1 MPKLFATYAKVKFTN
16 NFESSFA
23 LVNSAHYFILHPVL
37 TKYAK
42 LHSKEDMEHVISH
55 FLVLKFKKFEKPFLF
70 N

>member
-1 MPKLFATYAKVKFTN
+1 MPKLLATYAKVKFTN
-16 NFESSFA
+16 NFKPSSASANF
-23 LVNSAHYFILHPVL
+23 AHYFILHPVL

-55 FLVLKFKKFEKPFLF
+55 FLVLKFKKFEKLFLF